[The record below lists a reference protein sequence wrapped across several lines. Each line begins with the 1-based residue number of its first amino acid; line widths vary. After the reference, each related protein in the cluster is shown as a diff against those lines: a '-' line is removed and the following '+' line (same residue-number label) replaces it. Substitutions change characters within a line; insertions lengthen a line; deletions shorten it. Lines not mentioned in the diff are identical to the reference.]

1 MGPRAALRRSASEE
15 SIPSQD
21 DSTPR
26 EAASVPGRRARA
38 VYPGGLAALSVCAA
52 FLPLAD
58 HLGYEFAELIALFAG
73 LFGATPGIAAARAE
87 VARPAP
93 DALRAVVRG
102 LSRAAGLLLVPVVL
116 ILLNG
121 LRRPACEPLA
131 GLVLYALIALPSG
144 ILAAALGAACGFAWP
159 RRAGLLAFAVFFVTL
174 AVALWPVARGPQTYA
189 YHH

>member
-1 MGPRAALRRSASEE
+1 MGPRGAVRRSASEGT
-15 SIPSQD
+15 IPSQD

-26 EAASVPGRRARA
+26 EAASLPGRRGRA
-38 VYPGGLAALSVCAA
+38 VYAGALGAVSLCAA

-73 LFGATPGIAAARAE
+73 LFGAAPGIAAARSE
-87 VARPAP
+87 VIRPAP
-93 DALRAVVRG
+93 DALRAVLRG
-102 LSRAAGLLLVPVVL
+102 LSHAAGLLLVPVVL

-144 ILAAALGAACGFAWP
+144 VLAGVLGTASAFAWP
-159 RRAGLLAFAVFFVTL
+159 RRAGLAVFAVFLVTL
-174 AVALWPVARGPQTYA
+174 AVALWPLAR
-189 YHH
+189 